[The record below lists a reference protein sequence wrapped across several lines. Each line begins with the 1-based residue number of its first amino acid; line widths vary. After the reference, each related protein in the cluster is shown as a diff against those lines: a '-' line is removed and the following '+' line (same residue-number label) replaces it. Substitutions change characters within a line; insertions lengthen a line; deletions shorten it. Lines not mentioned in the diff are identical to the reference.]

1 MTVPMR
7 VVDVG
12 GAQPY
17 SIAIGPGLLDD
28 VQALAAHVRGRHVL
42 KSANHPVTLTVR
54 GISRPRATQHRDVA
68 LAQ

>member
-17 SIAIGPGLLDD
+17 SIAIGPGLLET
-28 VQALAAHVRGRHVL
+28 AARSAAHVRGRHVL
-42 KSANHPVTLTVR
+42 VVSDTQVAPLY
-54 GISRPRATQHRDVA
+54 RAA
-68 LAQ
+68 LAAALQARCRWRA